1 VELGPRDLKEG
12 QAVLARRDTLEKSP
26 VKLEVIDTEVPKMLE
41 LIQQNLF
48 HRATEFL
55 RENTHR
61 TDSYAELKSIIA
73 TRGGVVQ
80 APWCGSEDCE
90 TKVKEETGAK
100 IVNLPLDQQE
110 GAPIGNCIYCGR
122 PGKVIANFAKS
133 Y

>member
-1 VELGPRDLKEG
+1 V
-12 QAVLARRDTLEKSP
+12 
-26 VKLEVIDTEVPKMLE
+26 EVPKTLE
-41 LIQQNLF
+41 LIQQNIF
-48 HRATEFL
+48 RRATEFL

-61 TDSYAELKSIIA
+61 VDSYAGLKSIIT

-100 IVNLPLDQQE
+100 IVNLPLDREQD
-110 GAPIGNCIYCGR
+110 GSPMGNCIYCGR
-122 PGKVIANFAKS
+122 PGKFIANFAKS